1 MIRILR
7 KEEKEEILLSDII
20 LKTDMIIVGAGP
32 VGLFA
37 VFEAGL
43 LGLKCHLIDNL
54 DRTGGQCTELYPEKP
69 IYDIPSR
76 PKITGQQLVDDL
88 MEQISPFNA
97 KFHLS
102 QQAESLEQLDCGNW
116 QLETT
121 KGVVLEAPI
130 IVIAAGAGSFVPKK
144 PPYKDIDLYE
154 ENSIDYAVHKM
165 EKYREKELV
174 IVGGGDSA
182 LDWVMSLEPI
192 AKKITLVHRREG
204 FRAAPDS
211 LAKIKKM
218 IEDAK
223 IDFII
228 GNVKALDGED
238 GYLKTVKIDQVNGGG
253 VHVDCDYLMPF
264 VGLKISLGPIA
275 HWGLNL
281 NKKHIMVDHETF
293 ATDVDGIYAIG
304 DVCSYTGKIKLILTG
319 FYEAAVMCHAA
330 FQYAYPDRKMATG
343 YTTTNTAIQ
352 ERLGV

>member
-1 MIRILR
+1 MADEAI
-7 KEEKEEILLSDII
+7 
-20 LKTDMIIVGAGP
+20 KTDMIIVGAGP
-32 VGLFA
+32 VGIFA

-54 DRTGGQCTELYPEKP
+54 DRPGGQCTELYPEKP
-69 IYDIPSR
+69 IYDIPGR
-76 PKITGQQLVDDL
+76 PKVTGQQLVDDL
-88 MEQISPFNA
+88 MKQIDPFDA
-97 KFHLS
+97 EFHLS
-102 QQAESLEQLDCGNW
+102 QQAKSLEQLDSGDW
-116 QLETT
+116 RLETT
-121 KGVVLEAPI
+121 RGVVLEAPI
-130 IVIAAGAGSFVPKK
+130 VVVAAGAGSFVPKK

-165 EKYREKELV
+165 EKYRDKELV

-211 LAKIKKM
+211 VSQVEAM
-218 IEDAK
+218 IANGK
-223 IDFII
+223 IDFFI
-228 GNVKALDGED
+228 GNVKELNGNEAL
-238 GYLKTVKIDQVNGGG
+238 LKSVSIDPVNGERLE
-253 VHVDCDYLMPF
+253 VQCDFLMPF
-264 VGLKISLGPIA
+264 MGLKISLGPIA

-293 ATDVDGIYAIG
+293 TTDVDGIYAIG
-304 DVCSYTGKIKLILTG
+304 DVCSYPGKIKLILTG
-319 FYEAAVMCHAA
+319 FYEAAVMCHSA
-330 FQYAYPDRKMATG
+330 FQYAYPDRKLATG